1 MALCSSKLDRYE
13 TVNTRSKHNSPR
25 VAGSIPTGGKL
36 FAEFMKDPARIWQNM
51 TNYRKTR
58 IPFRINLFYCT
69 CDHLLLCLFSCER
82 NFWNHTTCGHKA

>member
-1 MALCSSKLDRYE
+1 MNWEKSNGALFSSKLDRYE

-36 FAEFMKDPARIWQNM
+36 FPEFMKDPARIWQNM

-69 CDHLLLCLFSCER
+69 CHHLLTVPFQLQ
-82 NFWNHTTCGHKA
+82 T